1 MRPGRDRRE
10 ARRGSRICGPS
21 GARVRGGT
29 RLSRPGA
36 GDPGCGRTRTAGQF
50 PGRHPWSAPPSALH
64 VPSLLEPGAGR
75 AICQIATV
83 AVDEGVEELP
93 REIVR
98 SLPVDLVV
106 IALRLAASGALRFEG
121 AVDLD
126 ETSGAI
132 EFEAKAAVLRDW
144 SGRDAKL
151 V

>member
-1 MRPGRDRRE
+1 
-10 ARRGSRICGPS
+10 
-21 GARVRGGT
+21 
-29 RLSRPGA
+29 
-36 GDPGCGRTRTAGQF
+36 
-50 PGRHPWSAPPSALH
+50 
-64 VPSLLEPGAGR
+64 
-75 AICQIATV
+75 V

-106 IALRLAASGALRFEG
+106 IALRLAASGSLRFEG

-151 V
+151 VYGQPQILDLVDVEVRASSDSRGGEPCEHDKVDVTGKQDLDVLGIFGIGTARGVAAGIHLT